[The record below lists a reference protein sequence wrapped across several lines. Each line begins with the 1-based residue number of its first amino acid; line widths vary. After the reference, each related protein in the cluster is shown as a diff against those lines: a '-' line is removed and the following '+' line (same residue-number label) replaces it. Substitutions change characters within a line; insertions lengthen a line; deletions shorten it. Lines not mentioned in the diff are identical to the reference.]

1 MSGSYFV
8 LWPLWYA
15 GIMDIA
21 SEATQRYVVRNL
33 LLIGREL
40 GLQLALVLA
49 DVIQN
54 KRGISFN

>member
-1 MSGSYFV
+1 
-8 LWPLWYA
+8 
-15 GIMDIA
+15 MDIA

-40 GLQLALVLA
+40 GLQQALFLA

-54 KRGISFN
+54 KRDIGFN